1 MQGNTQFSI
10 KAALVTDDK
19 AHAVSVMPTVS
30 SLLDIDLF
38 AWETLQD
45 TDLLDVQILI
55 FDVDIG
61 DVENIN
67 RLKAIQ
73 KKIGREPHTI
83 YPVDRRDHRAES
95 QINALG
101 AKHNIGRPLDS
112 GALVQKITDICKNE
126 TDIVAAIAANTPAKK
141 AAAAS
146 LAISDLFDGISNS
159 ILRSDQLPTAELS
172 NATRDVIRTLGA
184 SDMDTWL
191 TAVRVHSSFT
201 YKHVM
206 VVTGFAAAFGLAFN
220 MSDEDKERLTLGA
233 LVHDIGK
240 TKVPLKI
247 LDKPGK
253 LSDSEL
259 KTMRKH
265 PLEGYGILVK
275 NSDLAPE
282 IAMIARSHHEYLD
295 GSGYPDG
302 LNANEIPDIVRVM
315 TVIDIFSALIEAR
328 SYKRSL
334 PPKQAY
340 TILQEMGGKLDQDI
354 VRAFEP
360 IAFDQN
366 THELITR
373 LNKAV
378 A

>member
-67 RLKAIQ
+67 RLRAIQ
-73 KKIGREPHTI
+73 KKIGCEPHTI
-83 YPVDRRDHRAES
+83 YPVDRGDHRAES

-184 SDMDTWL
+184 ADMDTWL
-191 TAVRVHSSFT
+191 TAVRAHSSFT

-240 TKVPLKI
+240 T
-247 LDKPGK
+247 
-253 LSDSEL
+253 
-259 KTMRKH
+259 
-265 PLEGYGILVK
+265 
-275 NSDLAPE
+275 
-282 IAMIARSHHEYLD
+282 
-295 GSGYPDG
+295 
-302 LNANEIPDIVRVM
+302 
-315 TVIDIFSALIEAR
+315 
-328 SYKRSL
+328 
-334 PPKQAY
+334 
-340 TILQEMGGKLDQDI
+340 
-354 VRAFEP
+354 
-360 IAFDQN
+360 
-366 THELITR
+366 
-373 LNKAV
+373 
-378 A
+378 